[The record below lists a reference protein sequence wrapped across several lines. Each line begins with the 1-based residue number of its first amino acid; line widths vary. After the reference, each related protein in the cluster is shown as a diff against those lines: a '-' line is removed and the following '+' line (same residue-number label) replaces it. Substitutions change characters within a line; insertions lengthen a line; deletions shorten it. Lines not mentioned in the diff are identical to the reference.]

1 MKNITIKNNLLKKF
15 FSFSIGGYI
24 KILISLLIVP
34 ISTRV
39 ISPEQFGI
47 ASLIN
52 VIQNILF
59 LIYSFG
65 TQHSFVRFF
74 YEEKNKGKLLYNCLF
89 YPFFISIFFF
99 MGIFLFK
106 KNISIFI
113 VGEYDQFIWFILN
126 FGGIFITLQIFSNL
140 VIRMNQHAKFYSFVI
155 ISEKILEG
163 IFLLIFYKIYGNDY
177 KVLSLSFLAAII
189 SITLIAIFVERKY
202 WNFKG
207 EGNINR
213 KEIIKYSL
221 PLSLTMALNWIFAS
235 CDKISIKI
243 LSNLSELGVYS
254 GAFKLIA
261 IITVIQTGFT
271 TFWDPVANEHYF
283 KHPED
288 KKFFTEMLDIFS
300 LLFFILGIG
309 LLFTRDI
316 VILFLGEKYRE
327 ALYVFPMLVF
337 IPIMYS
343 ISEITMLGI
352 AFSKKTKYFL
362 YISIIVSLT
371 NLFGNIV
378 LVPTYGAKGAAIS
391 TGISYVLFFSLRT
404 YFSNRLINF
413 GFNLKRIYIVIF
425 LMVLYAIS
433 LTFYNNI
440 YFTVLIGILLEILV
454 LIIYFPIIK
463 KFYFK
468 YLKNTHKI
476 KNI

>member
-1 MKNITIKNNLLKKF
+1 MKNLIVKNSLLKKF

-34 ISTRV
+34 ISTRI

-52 VIQNILF
+52 VIQNVLF

-65 TQHSFVRFF
+65 TQHSFIRFF

-99 MGIFLFK
+99 IGIFLLK

-113 VGEYDQFIWFILN
+113 VGEYDQFVWFILSL
-126 FGGIFITLQIFSNL
+126 GGIFITLQIFSNL
-140 VIRMNQHAKFYSFVI
+140 VIRMNQHAKFYSFI
-155 ISEKILEG
+155 IINEKILEG
-163 IFLLIFYKIYGNDY
+163 IFLLIFYKIYGNNY
-177 KVLSLSFLAAII
+177 RVLSLSFLVAII
-189 SITLIAIFVERKY
+189 LITIIAISIERKS

-207 EGNINR
+207 EGTVSR
-213 KEIIKYSL
+213 KEIIEYSL

-243 LSNLSELGVYS
+243 LSNLSELGLYS

-261 IITVIQTGFT
+261 IVTVIQTGFI

-283 KHPED
+283 KYPED
-288 KKFFTEMLDIFS
+288 KNFFKEMLDIFS

-309 LLFTRDI
+309 LLFTSNI
-316 VILFLGEKYRE
+316 VILFLGERYKE
-327 ALYVFPMLVF
+327 ALYVYPMLIF
-337 IPIMYS
+337 IPIMSS
-343 ISEITMLGI
+343 ISEITTLGI
-352 AFSKKTKYFL
+352 SFTKKTKYFL

-378 LVPTYGAKGAAIS
+378 LIPLYGARGAAIS
-391 TGISYVLFFSLRT
+391 TGVSYVLFFILKT
-404 YFSNRLINF
+404 YFSNRLIDF
-413 GFNLKRIYIVIF
+413 GFNLKRIYFVIF
-425 LMVLYAIS
+425 LMSLYALV
-433 LTFYNNI
+433 LTFYNNV
-440 YFTVLIGILLEILV
+440 YFTILIGIILEILV
-454 LIIYFPIIK
+454 LIIYFSVIK
-463 KFYFK
+463 ELYFK
-468 YLKNTHKI
+468 YIKKN
-476 KNI
+476 N

>member
-1 MKNITIKNNLLKKF
+1 MKNLIIKNTLLKKF

-47 ASLIN
+47 ASLIS
-52 VIQNILF
+52 VIQNVLF
-59 LIYSFG
+59 LVYSFG

-99 MGIFLFK
+99 IGIFLFK
-106 KNISIFI
+106 ENISIFI
-113 VGEYDQFIWFILN
+113 TGEYDPFAWLILN

-140 VIRMNQHAKFYSFVI
+140 VIRMNQHAKFYSFTI

-163 IFLLIFYKIYGNDY
+163 ILLLIFYKIYGNNY
-177 KVLSLSFLAAII
+177 KVLSLSFLIAII
-189 SITLIAIFVERKY
+189 LNTLVGIFIEKES
-202 WNFKG
+202 WNFVGKG
-207 EGNINR
+207 SISR
-213 KEIIKYSL
+213 KEILKYSF

-261 IITVIQTGFT
+261 IITIIQTGFT
-271 TFWDPVANEHYF
+271 TFWDPIANEHYF

-288 KKFFTEMLDIFS
+288 KKFFKEMLDIFS

-316 VILFLGEKYRE
+316 IILFLGEKYRE

-337 IPIMYS
+337 IPIMSS
-343 ISEITMLGI
+343 ISEITSLGI
-352 AFSKKTKYFL
+352 SFTKKTKFFL
-362 YISIIVSLT
+362 YVSITVSLI
-371 NLFGNIV
+371 NLFGNII
-378 LVPTYGAKGAAIS
+378 LVPIYGAKGAALS
-391 TGISYVLFFSLRT
+391 TGISYILFFSLKT

-413 GFNLKRIYIVIF
+413 GFNLKRVYIVIF
-425 LMVLYAIS
+425 LMSLYALI
-433 LTFYNNI
+433 LTFYNNM
-440 YFTVLIGILLEILV
+440 YFTILIGILLEILV

-463 KFYFK
+463 KLYFK
-468 YLKNTHKI
+468 YI
-476 KNI
+476 KDTNV

>member
-1 MKNITIKNNLLKKF
+1 MKLIIKNELIKKF

-34 ISTRV
+34 ITTRI
-39 ISPEQFGI
+39 ISPEQFGV

-52 VIQNILF
+52 VIQNVLF

-74 YEEKNKGKLLYNCLF
+74 YEEKNKGRLLYNCLF

-99 MGIFLFK
+99 IGIF
-106 KNISIFI
+106 IFR
-113 VGEYDQFIWFILN
+113 ENLSFFITRKQDSLLCFILSI
-126 FGGIFITLQIFSNL
+126 GGIFITLQMFSSL
-140 VIRMNQHAKFYSFVI
+140 VIRMNQHAKVYSAII

-163 IFLLIFYKIYGNDY
+163 IFLLIFYKIYGNNY
-177 KVLSLSFLAAII
+177 KVLNLAFLFSIALS
-189 SITLIAIFVERKY
+189 TLVAIFLERKS
-202 WNFKG
+202 WNFTG
-207 EGNINR
+207 EGSISK
-213 KEIIKYSL
+213 KEIIKYSF
-221 PLSLTMALNWIFAS
+221 PLSFTLALNWIFAS

-243 LSNLSELGVYS
+243 LSNLSELGLYS

-271 TFWDPVANEHYF
+271 TFWDPVAYEHYSKF
-283 KHPED
+283 PKD

-327 ALYVFPMLVF
+327 ALYIFPMLVF

-371 NLFGNIV
+371 NLFGNIA

-425 LMVLYAIS
+425 LMVLYATS

-454 LIIYFPIIK
+454 LIIYFSILK
-463 KFYFK
+463 KMYFK
-468 YLKNTHKI
+468 YI
-476 KNI
+476 KNKR